1 MEVTWTEPAQDDKWC
16 IWLRLRNLPIGY
28 REKAYF
34 CNVLALNH
42 LPVSASHRPTDR
54 GIDGESMGTGR
65 AQETWAFGLGL
76 AVWVEPA
83 MCPGAVEYR
92 QSFDSSCPMGK
103 RGVGRFSYPVGGDG
117 GLN

>member
-1 MEVTWTEPAQDDKWC
+1 MINGVSGCVYEITHWV
-16 IWLRLRNLPIGY
+16 

-54 GIDGESMGTGR
+54 GIDGSLWNSR
-65 AQETWAFGLGL
+65 ARETWAFGLGL

-83 MCPGAVEYR
+83 MCPGARRSR
-92 QSFDSSCPMGK
+92 QSFDSSCLMEK

-117 GLN
+117 ELN